1 MTCGEGGDKLNTDG
15 RGKESANTCA
25 GLTVEPTEVHPKRK
39 AILQSL
45 YKEIAVSWMMLRK
58 V

>member
-1 MTCGEGGDKLNTDG
+1 MWGRGSDELNTDG

-25 GLTVEPTEVHPKRK
+25 GLTVEPTEVHMKRK

-45 YKEIAVSWMMLRK
+45 YKEITVSWMMLRN